1 MVALA
6 VCTWTGSDRMEYFR
20 VQLNIPVLYHVQ
32 STHNPCTWTT
42 AVTMLGPAY
51 ALTFQFGS
59 RVAASTPDTPD
70 TARMKARSWRPAE
83 AMMLLF
89 CSPRRSQWVIVV
101 CGQICSYFCAAE
113 THITKA
119 MERSK
124 IRIGGEGRIRKQKDF
139 TGEPGHT
146 D

>member
-1 MVALA
+1 
-6 VCTWTGSDRMEYFR
+6 MEYFR

-32 STHNPCTWTT
+32 SIHNPCTCTI
-42 AVTMLGPAY
+42 AVTMLEPAY

-70 TARMKARSWRPAE
+70 MARMKARSWRAAE
-83 AMMLLF
+83 AMVLLLLLF
-89 CSPRRSQWVIVV
+89 SSKILV

-124 IRIGGEGRIRKQKDF
+124 IRIGGRGRIRKQKGF
-139 TGEPGHT
+139 TREPEHS